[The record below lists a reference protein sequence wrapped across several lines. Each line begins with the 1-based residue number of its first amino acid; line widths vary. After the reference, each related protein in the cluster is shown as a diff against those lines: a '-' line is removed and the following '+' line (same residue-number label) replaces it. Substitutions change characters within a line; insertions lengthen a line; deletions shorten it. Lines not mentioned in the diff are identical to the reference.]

1 VGSLE
6 HQIGFYN
13 IMAKTNIKRKNWLKK
28 KVRTKKALG
37 VLGIYPRLVIFKSNK
52 HIYGQLIDDTTN
64 LTVLS
69 SSSKDNSIDEKV
81 LKSKNKTE
89 ISTEVGYNL
98 AIKIKDQKIKK
109 IVFDRNGYRFHGRVK
124 AIADAIKEKGINI

>member
-1 VGSLE
+1 
-6 HQIGFYN
+6 
-13 IMAKTNIKRKNWLKK
+13 MAKTNIKRKNWLKK
-28 KVRTKKALG
+28 RVRTKKALG

-52 HIYGQLIDDTTN
+52 HVYGQLIDDTTN

-69 SSSKDNSIDEKV
+69 SSSKDNSFDEKV

-89 ISTEVGYNL
+89 ISMEVGYHL
-98 AIKIKDQKIKK
+98 ATKIKDQKIKK
-109 IVFDRNGYRFHGRVK
+109 IIFDRNGYRFHGRVK

>member
-1 VGSLE
+1 
-6 HQIGFYN
+6 
-13 IMAKTNIKRKNWLKK
+13 MAKTNIKRKNWLKK
-28 KVRTKKALG
+28 RVRTKKALG
-37 VLGIYPRLVIFKSNK
+37 VLGIYPRLVVFKSNK

-81 LKSKNKTE
+81 LKSKSKTE
-89 ISTEVGYNL
+89 ISMEVGYNL
-98 AIKIKDQKIKK
+98 ATKIKDQKIKK
-109 IVFDRNGYRFHGRVK
+109 IIFDRNGYRFHGRVK

>member
-1 VGSLE
+1 
-6 HQIGFYN
+6 
-13 IMAKTNIKRKNWLKK
+13 MAKTNIKRKNWLKK

>member
-1 VGSLE
+1 
-6 HQIGFYN
+6 
-13 IMAKTNIKRKNWLKK
+13 MAKTNIKRKNWLKK
-28 KVRTKKALG
+28 RVRTKKALG

-81 LKSKNKTE
+81 LKSKSKTE
-89 ISTEVGYNL
+89 ISMEVGYNL
-98 AIKIKDQKIKK
+98 ATKIKDQKIKK
-109 IVFDRNGYRFHGRVK
+109 IIFDRNGYRFHGRVK